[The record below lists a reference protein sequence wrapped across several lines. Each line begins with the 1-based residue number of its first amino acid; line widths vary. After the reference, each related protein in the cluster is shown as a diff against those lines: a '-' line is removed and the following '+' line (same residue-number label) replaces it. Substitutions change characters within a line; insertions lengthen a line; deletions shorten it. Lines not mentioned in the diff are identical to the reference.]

1 MIYMKKMKIIKKEK
15 TKKKYEKYTFK
26 FIDDF
31 IKEKD
36 IQGDFIINLQNS
48 VVDNFKDK
56 INPEEVYVMELKQKF
71 H

>member
-1 MIYMKKMKIIKKEK
+1 MKN
-15 TKKKYEKYTFK
+15 TKKTFK

-36 IQGDFIINLQNS
+36 IQGDFIIYLQNS

-56 INPEEVYVMELKQKF
+56 INPEEVYVMELK
-71 H
+71 